1 MRNHTILVS
10 EETLST
16 GVTELS
22 APPKDLSTP
31 PRDLSTPPIISDAL
45 KKRIGELKKREHDT
59 KKVEAIIL
67 EICKNRPVKASHVA
81 EILNKGEDYIKR
93 KYLSPMI
100 KSIKLVYLYPDM
112 VNHPNQ
118 AYIAQ
123 KDVE

>member
-1 MRNHTILVS
+1 MRNYTILVS

-100 KSIKLVYLYPDM
+100 KSMKLVYLYPDM